1 MSIRFKTSS
10 PFFSS
15 FSMVLGMPVISLPKG
30 RIYRLA
36 FPPSIK
42 KGNWYLGV
50 ICKTCKKPIYCLDDP
65 WKGNPAP
72 FSGEGKLSIP
82 CQKCD
87 DDSIYDPIDIGFFQA
102 TYSAKS
108 FKDSRPKATGGKRIP
123 LLPKYRK
130 AKVTFGIGALEQRP
144 EAALGIAKCIGYWTY
159 VESAN
164 ARLLSILMGANTET
178 AVAVYLSFKN
188 TVTKNDA
195 MQAAAELRLSAE
207 DMLLFRALMAY
218 KNSVEKERN
227 ALAHGMFGVNNS
239 IKDGVVWAHPT
250 TYTNYQAMVEVHGVT
265 EELSAKLYKSCFVYL
280 VGDLETLAL
289 EIEDLEHQIGCFG
302 GYLLSTD
309 ETFRATRYH
318 QLCAEPRVAKE
329 IRTILQ
335 KDAPARQQ

>member
-1 MSIRFKTSS
+1 MTA
-10 PFFSS
+10 
-15 FSMVLGMPVISLPKG
+15 VSLSEG

-50 ICKTCKKPIYCLDDP
+50 ICRTCKKPIYCLDNASN
-65 WKGNPAP
+65 GNPHP
-72 FSGEGKLSIP
+72 IIGKGKLSIP

-87 DDSIYDPIDIGFFQA
+87 DDSIYEASDVQSFQA

-108 FKDSRPKATGGKRIP
+108 FKDSRPKATGGKRTP

-144 EAALGIAKCIGYWTY
+144 EAALGIAKCIAYWTY

-164 ARLLSILMGANTET
+164 ARLLARLIGANTET

-188 TVTKNDA
+188 TVTKNEA
-195 MQAAAELRLSAE
+195 MQAAAELQLSTD

-227 ALAHGMFGVNNS
+227 ALAHGIFGVSNS
-239 IKDGVVWAHPT
+239 IKDGVIWANPT
-250 TYTNYQAMVEVHGVT
+250 TQTNHQAMVEVRGVT
-265 EELSAKLYKSCFVYL
+265 EEITAKLYQSCFVYL

-289 EIEDLEHQIGCFG
+289 EIEDLERQISSFV
-302 GYLLSTD
+302 GYLGSD
-309 ETFRATRYH
+309 SSFRATRYP

-329 IRTILQ
+329 VQTILQ
-335 KDAPARQQ
+335 KDAQAKQQ